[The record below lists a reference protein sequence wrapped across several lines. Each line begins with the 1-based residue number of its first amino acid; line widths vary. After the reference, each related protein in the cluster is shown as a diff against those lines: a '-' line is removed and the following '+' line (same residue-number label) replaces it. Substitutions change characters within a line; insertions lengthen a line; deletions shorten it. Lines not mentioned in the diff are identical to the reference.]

1 MEVVV
6 RRLRLRFM
14 IGFML
19 VTACVCST
27 VYAQDGHREVL
38 NGAAPVDSDVI
49 PDAAQRLINAYP
61 EQHLRYVNQQ
71 IVFMDGTSIPWDD
84 GKNKEFDALLDDS
97 DIEDMFSMPY
107 VTSGQ
112 PAYLQDAGRSRCE
125 PFYKK
130 MYGQNA
136 EAVKKNLVSVSWFG
150 EKVRFTKI
158 NGADKAL
165 QSVAE
170 EIARDYP
177 EFVPYMKSS
186 GTFYWRKVRGAN
198 RLSSHSYGI
207 AIDIAVKQSNY
218 WRWDH
223 PKARET
229 DPIGYKNRIPMQIV
243 EVFEKHGFVWGGRW
257 YHYDTMHFEYRPEI
271 VGMVK

>member
-1 MEVVV
+1 MNP
-6 RRLRLRFM
+6 LRLKLT
-14 IGFML
+14 IGIML
-19 VTACVCST
+19 VSVWVCSS
-27 VYAQDGHREVL
+27 VYAQEGRGDVL
-38 NGAAPVDSDVI
+38 NDAALEHQDTI
-49 PDAAQRLINAYP
+49 PDAAQRLIKAYP
-61 EQHLRYVNQQ
+61 EQHLRYVDKQ
-71 IVFMDGTSIPWDD
+71 IVFMDGTTMPLDD
-84 GKNKEFDALLDDS
+84 GKNKDFTALLDDS
-97 DIEDMFSMPY
+97 DIDDMFSMPY
-107 VTSGQ
+107 MTSGE
-112 PAYLQDAGRSRCE
+112 PGYLQDAGRSRCE

-136 EAVKKNLVSVSWFG
+136 EAVKKNLVSVPWFG
-150 EKVRFTKI
+150 ETVRFTQI
-158 NGADKAL
+158 NGAAKAL
-165 QSVAE
+165 QNVAE

-177 EFVPYMKSS
+177 ELVPYMKSS

>member
-1 MEVVV
+1 MVYSLQFRFFLFLVFASARVCTHAYGQDGVQVDGVDATRHEDIPEAA
-6 RRLRLRFM
+6 RRLIR
-14 IGFML
+14 
-19 VTACVCST
+19 
-27 VYAQDGHREVL
+27 
-38 NGAAPVDSDVI
+38 
-49 PDAAQRLINAYP
+49 AYP
-61 EQHLRYVNQQ
+61 DQHLKYVDQK
-71 IVFMDGTSIPWDD
+71 IVFMDGTALPWDD
-84 GKNKEFDALLDDS
+84 GKTKDFDATLDDS

-107 VTSGQ
+107 LTAEEPG
-112 PAYLQDAGRSRCE
+112 YLQDAGRSRCE

-136 EAVKKNLVSVSWFG
+136 EAVKKNLVSVRWFG
-150 EKVRFTKI
+150 ETLRFTKI
-158 NGADKAL
+158 NGAAQAL
-165 QSVAE
+165 QDVAD
-170 EIARDYP
+170 EITRDYP
-177 EFVPYMKSS
+177 EFIPYMKSS

-218 WRWDH
+218 WRWDY

-229 DPIGYKNRIPMQIV
+229 DQIGYKNRIPMQIV

-271 VGMVK
+271 VGIIK